1 MENICVL
8 LVSKILFI
16 MHEPAGGQAI
26 HVVQDYSFS
35 FIVYHFLFH
44 RIRIDVRINKS
55 NGQEFV

>member
-26 HVVQDYSFS
+26 HVIQVYSFS
-35 FIVYHFLFH
+35 FIAYHF
-44 RIRIDVRINKS
+44 
-55 NGQEFV
+55 FVSQSKNRHSDK